1 MKLIIQYLFSSSLVV
16 LKPGVANFST
26 KTNKAQ
32 WGDILFCAFHFNTYN
47 FEFLWHLHNFYPV
60 LFIMIAISLLK
71 FSFCYYII
79 FPILLNSLSIFSCI
93 SLNFLKIAIW
103 ILYLIKADLHD
114 SGFIYQKITMIPW
127 WYHVTLIFHSLCSV
141 VLFSSYLK
149 EQSLHPVF
157 TECLQKRNTFHCP
170 C

>member
-1 MKLIIQYLFSSSLVV
+1 MSSCPLILPSICSNMLLKVFVEDFSSVIVFFGLKKFFMFSVSSL
-16 LKPGVANFST
+16 S
-26 KTNKAQ
+26 
-32 WGDILFCAFHFNTYN
+32 
-47 FEFLWHLHNFYPV
+47 
-60 LFIMIAISLLK
+60 
-71 FSFCYYII
+71 FSFCSYII

-114 SGFIYQKITMIPW
+114 SGFIYQKITMIPL
-127 WYHVTLIFHSLCSV
+127 WYHVTLIFHILCSFM
-141 VLFSSYLK
+141 LLSSYLK